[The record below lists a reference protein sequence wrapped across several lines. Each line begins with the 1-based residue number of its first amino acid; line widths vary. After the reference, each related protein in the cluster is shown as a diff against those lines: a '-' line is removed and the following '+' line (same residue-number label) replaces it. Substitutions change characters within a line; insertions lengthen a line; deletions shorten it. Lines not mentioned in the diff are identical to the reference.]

1 MAQKNPMRRTGA
13 AWLTVV
19 MLVALYATVVR
30 LESASAVSYPTSFTQ
45 ARLPTTQR
53 VQSLVIPA
61 CSFPSWNPCQLNF
74 GCLACAE
81 RDSFVY
87 RASRY
92 AASGREAAE
101 TTFGALTKLSS
112 GRVHKLRCLQRSVS
126 LAHHWLLETKAVVR
140 FCALFLVLLIVAG
153 CEATSSC

>member
-53 VQSLVIPA
+53 VQSLVIRE
-61 CSFPSWNPCQLNF
+61 CSFP
-74 GCLACAE
+74 
-81 RDSFVY
+81 
-87 RASRY
+87 
-92 AASGREAAE
+92 
-101 TTFGALTKLSS
+101 
-112 GRVHKLRCLQRSVS
+112 
-126 LAHHWLLETKAVVR
+126 LLESLPAQFRVPGVR
-140 FCALFLVLLIVAG
+140 RTRLL
-153 CEATSSC
+153 CLPREPLRSFRT